1 MQPIVRGVVLASALA
16 LTGCSHPDAAMG
28 RWYGRLV
35 GGEAP
40 TVVSRKD
47 DDWQPVAARPEREWS
62 RQKVVEVSFDRPITA
77 AYTLD
82 TGDTLQIFV
91 DGQQSDPAM
100 AERQAAQLK
109 GRVRERFTVET
120 MTDQILEFYGNATAA
135 LAA

>member
-47 DDWQPVAARPEREWS
+47 ATGNRS
-62 RQKVVEVSFDRPITA
+62 RRVPSVS
-77 AYTLD
+77 
-82 TGDTLQIFV
+82 
-91 DGQQSDPAM
+91 
-100 AERQAAQLK
+100 
-109 GRVRERFTVET
+109 GRGKRSLR
-120 MTDQILEFYGNATAA
+120 
-135 LAA
+135 

>member
-47 DDWQPVAARPEREWS
+47 ATGNRS